1 MIVLN
6 HLYALLLINH
16 FLFINIIKCLLDL
29 SMIMSMCDDLL
40 ENMTFSFKIETKK
53 AIKVRLE
60 YSIDYVK
67 ASGKRNRKIFQISEI
82 YLKENMKKF
91 YAKKHCFADIST
103 RITGTHSIS
112 LIVNGTTWDTLIL
125 RCWLLNSLINYLIN
139 LLDGLHFIGH

>member
-1 MIVLN
+1 MKKGNMEVMKIFGFTNIDCVN
-6 HLYALLLINH
+6 VIGFALGAEFVSIG
-16 FLFINIIKCLLDL
+16 
-29 SMIMSMCDDLL
+29 

-53 AIKVRLE
+53 SIKVRLE

-82 YLKENMKKF
+82 YLKENVKKF
-91 YAKKHCFADIST
+91 YVKRHCFADIST

-139 LLDGLHFIGH
+139 LHINLIRITKLEN

>member
-1 MIVLN
+1 MEVMKIFGFTNIDCVN
-6 HLYALLLINH
+6 VIDFALGAEFVSIG
-16 FLFINIIKCLLDL
+16 
-29 SMIMSMCDDLL
+29 

-53 AIKVRLE
+53 PIKVRLE

-82 YLKENMKKF
+82 YLKENVKKF
-91 YAKKHCFADIST
+91 YAKKNCFADIST

-112 LIVNGTTWDTLIL
+112 LIMNGTTWGTLIL

-139 LLDGLHFIGH
+139 LHINLIRITKLEN